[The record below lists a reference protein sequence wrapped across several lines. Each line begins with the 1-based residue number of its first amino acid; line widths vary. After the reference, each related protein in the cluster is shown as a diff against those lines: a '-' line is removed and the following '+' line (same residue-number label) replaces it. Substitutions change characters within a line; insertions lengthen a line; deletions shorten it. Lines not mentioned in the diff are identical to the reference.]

1 MSVQTVTSRVPEIL
15 AIIDS
20 LEAGEHRLLLDVS
33 WEDYERLL
41 DDLGESYTPRIHYDE
56 GTLELMAP
64 LFIHERD
71 KELTSILVRV
81 LAEETG
87 LDVLA
92 AGSTTFKR
100 KSLRKGAEP
109 DACFYISNIDRVAG
123 KEKIDLHTDP
133 PPDLV
138 IEIDVTHSQRSK
150 MKTYARFG
158 APEFWR
164 FRGKRFEIFEL
175 VGNAYVTRESSPA
188 FPILRAEDLGD
199 LIEQNRLRGDIAA
212 ANSFRK
218 WARERIKQKL
228 EHQ

>member
-1 MSVQTVTSRVPEIL
+1 MSVQTATSRVPEIL
-15 AIIDS
+15 AILDS
-20 LEAGEHRLLLDVS
+20 LEAGERRLLRDVS
-33 WEDYERLL
+33 WEDYEQLL
-41 DDLGESYTPRIHYDE
+41 DDLGEGYAPRIYYDE

-71 KELTSILVRV
+71 KELASIFVRV

-109 DACFYISNIDRVAG
+109 DACFYIHNIDRVAG
-123 KEKIDLHTDP
+123 KEKIELHSDP

-158 APEFWR
+158 VPEFWR

-175 VGNAYVTRESSPA
+175 IGDSYVARESSLA
-188 FPILRAEDLGD
+188 FPILRAEDIGD
-199 LIEQNRLRGDIAA
+199 LIEQNRSKGDIAA

-218 WARERIKQKL
+218 WARERKTKA
-228 EHQ
+228 

>member
-1 MSVQTVTSRVPEIL
+1 MSLQTATSRVPEIL
-15 AIIDS
+15 AILDS
-20 LEAGEHRLLLDVS
+20 LEPGERRLLRDVS
-33 WEDYERLL
+33 WEEYEQLL
-41 DDLGESYTPRIHYDE
+41 DELGGGYAPRIQYDE

-71 KELTSILVRV
+71 KELASILVRT

-109 DACFYISNIDRVAG
+109 DACFYIRNIDRVAG
-123 KEKIDLHTDP
+123 KERIDLRSDP

-138 IEIDVTHSQRSK
+138 IEIDVTHPQRSK

-164 FRGKRFEIFEL
+164 FNGKRFEIFEL
-175 VGNAYVTRESSPA
+175 ISNTYVARESSLA
-188 FPILRAEDLGD
+188 FPILRAEDIGV
-199 LIEQNRLRGDIAA
+199 LIEQNRSKGDIAA

-218 WARERIKQKL
+218 WAQGRKTKA
-228 EHQ
+228 